1 MLGITRSHTFVAKSF
16 GIFFGLMTIVMLGY
30 AVWTTIHDPQLNTVV
45 EESVIILILAHVT
58 HNIHAEIRGMERF
71 TRDESLY
78 REVERMMGEKQ
89 VCDRIDCPMT

>member
-1 MLGITRSHTFVAKSF
+1 MVKSF

-45 EESVIILILAHVT
+45 EESVIVLILAYVT
-58 HNIHAEIRGMERF
+58 YDIHAEIWGVERF

-78 REVERMMGEKQ
+78 REVERMMWEKQ